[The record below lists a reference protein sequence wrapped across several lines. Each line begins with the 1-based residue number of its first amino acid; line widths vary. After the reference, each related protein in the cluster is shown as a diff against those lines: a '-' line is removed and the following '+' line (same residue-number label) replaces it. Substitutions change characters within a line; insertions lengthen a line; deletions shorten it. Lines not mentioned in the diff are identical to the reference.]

1 MSRTISGATRVAG
14 VAGRPVAHSLSPIL
28 HNAWLEAAGIDGV
41 YVALEVGEDGFAA
54 FVEGLRRT
62 SWAGVNVTLPFKE
75 AALTVADE
83 AHPRAQR
90 ARAANLLV
98 FGDGGRVRA
107 DNTDGLGL
115 ATAFAEQA
123 PQFDARSGPVV
134 VLGAGG
140 AARGAVAA
148 LQDAGCRD
156 VRIVN
161 RTLARAE
168 ALAADLGGG
177 AAAWGDAETALQ
189 SAVAV
194 INATSA
200 GVADGLTLDAPLAAT
215 PAGCVVMD
223 MVYMPL
229 VTPFL
234 ALAKAL
240 GRPTVDGLA
249 MLIGQARPSF
259 EAFYGQPP
267 PANLDVRALALKAL
281 GA

>member
-1 MSRTISGATRVAG
+1 MSRAISGATRVAG
-14 VAGRPVAHSLSPIL
+14 VVGQPVAHSLSPIL

-41 YVALEVGEDGFAA
+41 YVALEISEDGFSA
-54 FVEGLRRT
+54 FIEGLRRT
-62 SWAGVNVTLPFKE
+62 SIAGVNITLPFKE
-75 AALTVADE
+75 GALAVADN

-90 ARAANLLV
+90 AKAANLLV
-98 FGDGGRVRA
+98 FSADGGVRA

-140 AARGAVAA
+140 AARGAVGA
-148 LQDAGCRD
+148 LLDAGCED
-156 VRIVN
+156 IRIVN
-161 RTLARAE
+161 RTAARAQ
-168 ALAADLGGG
+168 ALATDLGGR
-177 AAAWGDAETALQ
+177 ALPWGDAEAALQ
-189 SAVAV
+189 GAAAV

-200 GVADGLTLDAPLAAT
+200 GLADEQFLDVPLAAT

-223 MVYMPL
+223 MIYKPL
-229 VTPFL
+229 ITPFL
-234 ALAKAL
+234 AQARAL

-267 PANLDVRALALKAL
+267 PVNVDVRALALRAL
-281 GA
+281 NP